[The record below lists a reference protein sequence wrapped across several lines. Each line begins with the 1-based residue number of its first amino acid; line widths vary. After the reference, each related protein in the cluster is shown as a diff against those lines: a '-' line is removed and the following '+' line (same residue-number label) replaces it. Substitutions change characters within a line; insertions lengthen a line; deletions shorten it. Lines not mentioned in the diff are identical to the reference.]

1 MRTYNALT
9 RRFLAVAIAAA
20 LGCSGSETAEA
31 QGRPEAQ
38 AQIREQ
44 LGSVPAVLDTTTA
57 ARLSGAFRGAAD
69 RALPAVVAIQAT
81 TRARLA
87 RGVPRNFPF
96 PLPSP
101 FGGDPQDPQES
112 APQQQ
117 SGTGFVIDN
126 DGHILTNNHVVAGAE
141 RVVVRLVDGRTYENA
156 RVIGGDRDT
165 DVAVVK
171 IEARTGETL
180 PVSQIGNSDEA
191 KVGDWVLALG
201 NPLGLDFTVTAG
213 IISAKGR
220 SIGILEE
227 QTRLESFIQTDAA
240 INPGNSGGPLVDL
253 LGRVVGINSA
263 IQSET
268 GYFAG
273 AGFAIPINLAMRM
286 ANDLIKFGVVH
297 RPKLGVSVRAVT
309 AADAEVYALPSIAGA
324 HVVRVEPRSV
334 AANAG
339 LQVGD
344 VIVNV
349 NGRPVDHRGDISTL
363 LAAFRPGDR
372 VRLAYYRNR
381 VKQEVT
387 VELGEFNVAD
397 ATRSGRS
404 VTARPAPTV
413 LGFSVA
419 PLSPQLAS
427 RYQRQDG
434 VVITEAP
441 RTGPAAE
448 SGVRQGYLLL
458 AINGQPIR
466 TTADV
471 DRIARTI
478 KAGEIVSLRVFDPTP
493 EVGETV
499 FNYRARR

>member
-1 MRTYNALT
+1 MRTHNALA
-9 RRFLAVAIAAA
+9 RRFLAVTIVAA

-31 QGRPEAQ
+31 QATPQAK

-44 LGSVPAVLDTTTA
+44 LGNVPAVLDTTTA

-87 RGVPRNFPF
+87 RGTPRNFPF

-101 FGGDPQDPQES
+101 FGDGMDPQEN

-126 DGHILTNNHVVAGAE
+126 EGHILTNNHVVSGAE

-171 IEARTGETL
+171 IEPRSGETL
-180 PVSQIGNSDEA
+180 PVSQIADSDDA

-220 SIGILEE
+220 SIGILEAP
-227 QTRLESFIQTDAA
+227 TRLESFIQTDAA

-309 AADAEVYALPSIAGA
+309 SADAEVYGLPSIAGA
-324 HVVRVEPRSV
+324 HVVRVEARSV

-339 LQVGD
+339 LRVGD
-344 VIVNV
+344 VIVAV

-363 LAAFRPGDR
+363 LATFRPGDR
-372 VRLAYYRNR
+372 VRLVYYRNR
-381 VKQEVT
+381 VRQEVA

-397 ATRSGRS
+397 AGR
-404 VTARPAPTV
+404 TAGSPASRPAPTV
-413 LGFSVA
+413 LGLTVA
-419 PLSPQLAS
+419 PLSPQMAS

-434 VVITEAP
+434 LVITEAP
-441 RTGPAAE
+441 RTGPAYEA
-448 SGVRQGYLLL
+448 GVRQGLLL
-458 AINGQPIR
+458 LSINGQPVR
-466 TTADV
+466 NTADV
-471 DRIARTI
+471 ERIAGSI
-478 KAGEIVSLRVFDPTP
+478 KAGEIVSLRVFDPSPDT
-493 EVGETV
+493 GETV